1 KTVVKKGKA
10 PAKPKVSKVTVKS
23 KAVKGTAGAGLTIKV
38 KNKSKKV
45 IKTVK
50 TNSKGAFSAQIKPQK
65 AKTVL
70 YVTASDVRK
79 RESKAVKV
87 VVKK

>member
-1 KTVVKKGKA
+1 MG
-10 PAKPKVSKVTVKS
+10 KVTVKS
-23 KAVKGTAGAGLTIKV
+23 KTVKGTAGAGLTIKV

-50 TNSKGAFSAQIKPQK
+50 TNNKGAFTAQIKPQK

-87 VVKK
+87 VVVKK

>member
-1 KTVVKKGKA
+1 M
-10 PAKPKVSKVTVKS
+10 
-23 KAVKGTAGAGLTIKV
+23 

-50 TNSKGAFSAQIKPQK
+50 TNSKGAFTAQIKPQK

-79 RESKAVKV
+79 RESKSVKV
-87 VVKK
+87 VVKKKKKRTSLSKKKREVFFVFNWKKYQLMSIVK